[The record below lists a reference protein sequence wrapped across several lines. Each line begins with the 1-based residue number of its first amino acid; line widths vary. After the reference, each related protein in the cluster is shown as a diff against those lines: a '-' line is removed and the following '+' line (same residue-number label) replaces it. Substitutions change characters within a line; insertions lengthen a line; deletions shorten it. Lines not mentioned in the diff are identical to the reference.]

1 MRRVL
6 IAIAITSLAMGALP
20 ITTASAGGGP
30 HCDGLTDDA
39 TNTVGLAM
47 NCFVPTITRI
57 DRGAEVRFVNKD
69 PATHTVTGT
78 HLTWGDTMS
87 LQQGDEVSY
96 TFDDDGIYPYTCIVH
111 PGMVGAIVVGDG
123 KGDGFARVTGGS
135 VTWNAQSKEASSG
148 GRAQVIDPDETA
160 SRSSSDTWA
169 FVVAGIAALAVLAFV
184 STRIR
189 KRVAAGVALTT
200 KP

>member
-1 MRRVL
+1 M
-6 IAIAITSLAMGALP
+6 
-20 ITTASAGGGP
+20 
-30 HCDGLTDDA
+30 TDEA
-39 TNTVGLAM
+39 TDTVGLSM
-47 NCFVPTITRI
+47 NCFTPTIARI
-57 DRGAEVRFVNKD
+57 QAGDEVRFVNKD
-69 PATHTVTGT
+69 PVPHTVTGT

-135 VTWNAQSKEASSG
+135 VMWNTQSKQASSG
-148 GRAQVIDPDETA
+148 GRAQAIDPDETA
-160 SRSSSDTWA
+160 SQSSDTWA
-169 FVVAGIAALAVLAFV
+169 FVAAGIAALAVLSFV

-189 KRVAAGVALTT
+189 KRVFSSTVG
-200 KP
+200 